1 MHEDDAGNSAS
12 VAEAGM
18 KQGVA
23 SNVLHVDIHI
33 FREGIEDEEPMLL
46 FLVGCSP
53 SPIGRL
59 RHIHIALRL
68 STPDQQR
75 SYPIL

>member
-1 MHEDDAGNSAS
+1 MHEDDAGSSAS

-18 KQGVA
+18 EQSVA

-33 FREGIEDEEPMLL
+33 FREWIKDEEPMLL

-53 SPIGRL
+53 SRIRHL
-59 RHIHIALRL
+59 RHI
-68 STPDQQR
+68 
-75 SYPIL
+75 

>member
-18 KQGVA
+18 EQIVT

-33 FREGIEDEEPMLL
+33 FREGIEDEEPILL
-46 FLVGCSP
+46 FLVSCSP
-53 SPIGRL
+53 GRL
-59 RHIHIALRL
+59 GCVRHVHITLRL
-68 STPDQQR
+68 STPD
-75 SYPIL
+75 